1 MFNFAPHSGSVEKK
15 QQILEVA
22 EELFARHGFEGTSV
36 RELAKKAGI
45 NIAMI
50 SYYFGSKEKL
60 FEELVEY
67 RAGFMRERLQLLSHD
82 EKFDPM
88 TKIGIM
94 IDFYVERI
102 VTNNKFSRILHR
114 ELSLQQRSEMHSAI
128 ADILLRNLFEI
139 RKIINDGVRK
149 KIFKKVDAELVIATI
164 IGTLTQATH
173 SIEIVSK
180 ILNQNPQ
187 SFSITDTRY
196 KNRLKKYLR
205 DLMRSYLLIDKSRH
219 P

>member
-1 MFNFAPHSGSVEKK
+1 MEKK
-15 QQILEVA
+15 EQILEVA

-67 RAGFMRERLQLLSHD
+67 RAGFMRERLQMLSHD

-128 ADILLRNLFEI
+128 ADILLRNLYEI